1 MPLSQ
6 AQATIA
12 KDAKRFRVAVCGR
25 RFGKTHLS
33 LREVAKF
40 ASQPDSL
47 VLYCAPSY
55 RMAKNIMWRKLKK
68 KLLSL
73 NWVKKINE
81 SELTIE
87 LVNDSIIQL
96 RGTENYDA
104 LRGTGNTF
112 IVLDE
117 VADMDPEVWY
127 EVLRPTLSDTG
138 GACLFLGTPK
148 GMNWLKDLYDMA
160 KIDPDNWSAYQYT
173 TISGGNVPATEIE
186 AARRDLDERTFR
198 QEYEA
203 TFEQYAGLI
212 YYGFG
217 DHNVG
222 PTPDITERDTLLI
235 GLDFNVDP
243 LSAVVATRVDNHLYV
258 HEEIVISGATTHDL
272 ISEIRRKYPKNRVE
286 VMPDSSGAQRRT
298 SSNTTDHAILHN
310 AGWRLNVGR
319 TNPGVLDRI
328 AAVNSRLKSST
339 GVVSITINKGC
350 KKLIKGLGAQCYKE
364 GTRVPD
370 KDSGLDHLNDAF
382 GYLINWYWP
391 VKREVDTSN
400 QPKTWGAY

>member
-6 AQATIA
+6 AQTSIATD
-12 KDAKRFRVAVCGR
+12 KKRFRVAVCGR
-25 RFGKTHLS
+25 RFGKTHLA

-55 RMAKNIMWRKLKK
+55 RMAKNIMWRKIKK

-112 IVLDE
+112 LVLDE
-117 VADMDPEVWY
+117 VADMDPEVWF

-138 GACLFLGTPK
+138 GSAMFLGTPK

-160 KIDPDNWSAYQYT
+160 KIDPSNWSAYQFT
-173 TISGGNVPATEIE
+173 TIDGGNVPPEEIE

-198 QEYEA
+198 QEYMA

-212 YYGFG
+212 YYSFG
-217 DHNVG
+217 DHNMG
-222 PTPDITERDTLLI
+222 PTPEITDKDVILI
-235 GLDFNVDP
+235 GLDFNIDP
-243 LSAVVATRVDNHLYV
+243 LSAIVATRKDNHLFI
-258 HEEIVISGATTHDL
+258 HEEIVISGASTHDL
-272 ISEIRRKYPKNRVE
+272 ITEVRRRWPKNRVE
-286 VMPDSSGAQRRT
+286 VFPDASGSQRRT
-298 SSNTTDHAILHN
+298 SSTTTDHTILAN
-310 AGWRLNVGR
+310 ANWTLRVGR
-319 TNPGVLDRI
+319 TNPPVLDRI
-328 AAVNSRLKSST
+328 AAVNSRLKST
-339 GVVSITINKGC
+339 DGAVHITINNNC
-350 KKLIKGLGAQCYKE
+350 KRLIKGLGAQVYKE
-364 GTRVPD
+364 NTRIPD

-382 GYLINWYWP
+382 GYLVNWLWP
-391 VKREVDTSN
+391 IKRDVKPN
-400 QPKTWGAY
+400 QPQAFGHF